1 MYVLWPFAT
10 NAYDLTFKQKPKLMK
25 RSVFMLFA
33 LMSFTLVQSQSLED
47 YLSKYTQENGK
58 QYLQPF
64 ADAFSA
70 DFNSGLFHNAH
81 LKKMGFQLYIGVAA
95 QVATIPSSAKHFQ
108 AYTESGLFEPEG
120 PYSVPTVFGP
130 TEGKIVPIEASNGLL
145 DYAFPGGF
153 DMDYVPLAMPQITI
167 GSVFGTDFTARYI
180 ELDVTDIGKIKV
192 FGWGL
197 RHSIDQY
204 LDILP
209 IDLAV
214 GYYNQSFKIGEYMD
228 ATANVVNLQA
238 SYSIPVLTF
247 YGGLGYENSKV
258 DVQYTYE
265 GPDISTTSI
274 QEGDRVSF
282 EMEGANTVRLTLGMT
297 LNLGPVKIHGD
308 YNVAKQNTF
317 VVGLGI
323 GINEK

>member
-1 MYVLWPFAT
+1 
-10 NAYDLTFKQKPKLMK
+10 MK
-25 RSVFMLFA
+25 RSVL
-33 LMSFTLVQSQSLED
+33 LLFTLVFLVSVQGQSLED

-70 DFNSGLFHNAH
+70 DFNSGLFHNAR
-81 LKKMGFQLYIGVAA
+81 LKKMGFQLYVGVVA
-95 QVATIPSSAKHFQ
+95 QVAVIPSSAKFFQ
-108 AYTESGLFEPEG
+108 AYTESGIFDPEG

-130 TEGKIVPIEASNGLL
+130 TEGKVVPIKASGNLL
-145 DYAFPGGF
+145 EYAFPGGF
-153 DMDYVPLAMPQITI
+153 DLDYVPLAMPQITI
-167 GSVFGTDFTARYI
+167 GSVFGTDFTARYASI
-180 ELDVTDIGKIKV
+180 DVTDVGKIKV

-204 LDILP
+204 LDVLP

-228 ATANVVNLQA
+228 ASANVLNLQA

-247 YGGLGYENSKV
+247 YGGFGYENSKV

-265 GPDISTTSI
+265 GPDVSPASI
-274 QEGDRVSF
+274 NRGDQILF
-282 EMEGANTVRLTLGMT
+282 EMEGANTMRFTLGMT
-297 LNLGPVKIHGD
+297 INLGPVKLHGD
-308 YNVAKQNTF
+308 YNMAKQNTF
-317 VVGLGI
+317 AVGLGI